1 MNLLRKLVVALSALS
16 LVGLIAAGTVT
27 VLAASPDAS
36 PSAGASPAPSASGSP
51 SAAALPGN
59 PQNGQQVYNQN
70 CTACHGAN
78 LEGGVGP
85 KLNPLQKLAGM
96 PSGAPGDPPVVA
108 YLIDVVGNGKA
119 PSDGFS
125 TAMPAWSGKLT
136 PTQINDVVAYIIQ
149 QNTTAAG
156 GTLSPVDL
164 ARSNVF
170 WVTVGIGAMMVITY
184 LLARY
189 NMRWI
194 ARRAAARRE
203 EL

>member
-1 MNLLRKLVVALSALS
+1 MTLLRKLLVALSAIALG
-16 LVGLIAAGTVT
+16 GLIAAGTISVF
-27 VLAASPDAS
+27 AASPDAS
-36 PSAGASPAPSASGSP
+36 PSAGASPAPSGGASP

-96 PSGAPGDPPVVA
+96 PSGAVGDPPVVA
-108 YLIDVVGNGKA
+108 YIVDVIANGKA

-136 PTQINDVVAYIIQ
+136 PTQINDVAAYIIQ
-149 QNTTAAG
+149 QNTSSAG
-156 GTLSPVDL
+156 GTLTPVEL

-170 WVTVGIGAMMVITY
+170 WVTVGIGAMVVITY

-194 ARRAAARRE
+194 ARRAAARRQ

>member
-1 MNLLRKLVVALSALS
+1 MTLLRKLLVGFGALS
-16 LVGLIAAGTVT
+16 LGGLLAVGTVT
-27 VLAASPDAS
+27 VFAASPGAS
-36 PSAGASPAPSASGSP
+36 PSAGASAAPSPGASPG
-51 SAAALPGN
+51 AAALPGN
-59 PQNGQQVYNQN
+59 PQSGQQVYNQN

-96 PSGAPGDPPVVA
+96 PSGAVGDPPVVA
-108 YLIDVVGNGKA
+108 YMIDVITNGKTR
-119 PSDGFS
+119 SDGF
-125 TAMPAWSGKLT
+125 TTDMPAWAGKLT
-136 PTQINDVVAYIIQ
+136 PTQINDVTAYIIQ
-149 QNTTAAG
+149 TDLSSAG
-156 GTLSPVDL
+156 GTLSPQDL

-170 WVTVGIGAMMVITY
+170 WVTVGISAMVVITY

-194 ARRAAARRE
+194 ARRAAGRQ